1 MMRWYKLLL
10 TVLVAAWLLSGC
22 ITPGRA
28 TVDLPGGGRV
38 TVDQP
43 KNADE
48 AATISITVTTP
59 PDGAMEPAT
68 AHVGV
73 STGSTKPPTP
83 AMIAAGKASIGWFI
97 GAGFCFL
104 GVASGVLRRWVPWIP
119 TSGCTTFIAI
129 GAGFVVFAVMGP
141 SVDKWIWNV
150 AMLAAVGVAAWIIVP
165 GILAN
170 RRDTKRE
177 STAPL

>member
-1 MMRWYKLLL
+1 MKWPRLILL
-10 TVLVAAWLLSGC
+10 VIIVAWLLCGC
-22 ITPGRA
+22 VTPGRA

-43 KNADE
+43 KHADE
-48 AATISITVTTP
+48 SATIAVTVTTP
-59 PDGAMEPAT
+59 PEAAAEPT
-68 AHVGV
+68 VFQVGV

-97 GAGFCFL
+97 GAAFCFI

-170 RRDTKRE
+170 RRDKKRL
-177 STAPL
+177 AAADP